1 VSGDLPPVPRIEP
14 TLLSEHRSEHERL
27 DAALVGAPV
36 AAARLVTRLSLRTT
50 VAAVANV
57 RPSVRGGAGP
67 PVFPPPRGFL
77 STFDRERLKGV
88 AAAYRYVDSRL
99 AIVQLGYDRPP
110 ALRPETPYVLN
121 ALTEGR
127 MDNPDESN
135 PGMIRAVEFEGNL
148 PVAPYPAPPR
158 DRCRSLLEAA
168 VAVASSD
175 AHPATVRAAWM
186 LYVLG
191 EIHPF
196 ADGNGRVARLLYL
209 LLTGD
214 DMPRTVDWGAIE
226 QFRYHQ
232 DDWLPLLAARDVGP
246 STAFLVELSTAGAR
260 LTRTRVRVATDL
272 LTAIGWRL
280 ELTTPGPELIAATWL
295 RRSGRL
301 DEVAA
306 DLGLAYED
314 ALRSAEHLVSIGMLE
329 RSRTE
334 DPVTPAH
341 PSYRPATGIASVMAA
356 IEAELTADSA
366 PAEAQTKLL
375 GEIRHLEPRLT

>member
-1 VSGDLPPVPRIEP
+1 MNEELPPVPRIEP
-14 TLLSEHRSEHERL
+14 SLLSEHRIEHQRL
-27 DAALVGAPV
+27 DAALVGAPS
-36 AAARLVTRLSLRTT
+36 AAARLVTRLSVRTT

-67 PVFPPPRGFL
+67 PVFPRPRAFL
-77 STFDRERLKGV
+77 SSADRERLKGV

-99 AIVQLGYDRPP
+99 AIVQLGLDQRP

-135 PGMIRAVEFEGNL
+135 PGMIRPVDFEGNL

-158 DRCRSLLEAA
+158 ARCRSLLESA
-168 VAVASSD
+168 VSVANSESR
-175 AHPATVRAAWM
+175 PATVRAAWM

-196 ADGNGRVARLLYL
+196 VDGNGRVARLLYL
-209 LLTGD
+209 LLTGE

-226 QFRYHQ
+226 QFRFHQ
-232 DDWLPLLAARDVGP
+232 DEWNRLLTDRDVGP
-246 STAFLVELSTAGAR
+246 SAAFLVELSTAGAR
-260 LTRTRVRVATDL
+260 LTIRRLEATVDL
-272 LTAIGWRL
+272 LAAIAAQR
-280 ELTTPGPELIAATWL
+280 ELPTPGPELLVATWL

-306 DLGLAYED
+306 DAGLGYQEALVACEQLLAGG
-314 ALRSAEHLVSIGMLE
+314 ILE
-329 RSRTE
+329 RSATE
-334 DPVTPAH
+334 DPATPAR
-341 PSYRPATGIASVMAA
+341 PSYRPTPEIRAA
-356 IEAELTADSA
+356 IERIRSEAEESA
-366 PAEAQTKLL
+366 NSILA
-375 GEIRHLEPRLT
+375 

>member
-1 VSGDLPPVPRIEP
+1 VSGELPPVPRIEP
-14 TLLSEHRSEHERL
+14 SLLSEHRNEHLRL
-27 DAALVGAPV
+27 DAALVGAPP
-36 AAARLVTRLSLRTT
+36 AAARLITRLSVRTT
-50 VAAVANV
+50 IAAVAHV

-67 PVFPPPRGFL
+67 PVFPPPRAFL
-77 STFDRERLKGV
+77 SLSDRERMKGV

-99 AIVQLGYDRPP
+99 AIVQLGYDQPP
-110 ALRPETPYVLN
+110 ALRPEMPYVLN

-158 DRCRSLLEAA
+158 DRCRALLESA
-168 VAVASSD
+168 VSVASST
-175 AHPATVRAAWM
+175 AEPATVRAAWM

-209 LLTGD
+209 LVTGE

-232 DDWLPLLAARDVGP
+232 DEWAPLLKDRDVGP
-246 STAFLVELSTAGAR
+246 STEFLVELSTAGAR
-260 LTRTRVRVATDL
+260 LTLRRLQAVVHL
-272 LTAIGWRL
+272 LAAIAAQHQL
-280 ELTTPGPELIAATWL
+280 STPGPELVAATWL

-306 DLGLAYED
+306 DTGLAYED
-314 ALRSAEHLVSIGMLE
+314 ARAVAERLVGLDILE
-329 RSRTE
+329 RSPTE
-334 DPVTPAH
+334 DPATPAR
-341 PSYRPATGIASVMAA
+341 PSYRPARDVHAVLEKIGSD
-356 IEAELTADSA
+356 AERSA
-366 PAEAQTKLL
+366 NSSPS
-375 GEIRHLEPRLT
+375 